1 MERSCISEHEA
12 SWGEETIV
20 LAKLKARTP
29 VRLGVVV
36 AEVGSSIDDS
46 AKGCKMIR
54 EFASEKGRRGA
65 YRRKRFREG
74 DLIRGIKCKNRSY
87 DVENERGQAAA
98 DTSKKKTRVVIR
110 GTKCPNMEP
119 NVFLNGLENARMK
132 ARPVLLS
139 IPAPVLLWK
148 DDLVRSHLRS
158 LHRASGN

>member
-65 YRRKRFREG
+65 YRRKRF
-74 DLIRGIKCKNRSY
+74 
-87 DVENERGQAAA
+87 
-98 DTSKKKTRVVIR
+98 
-110 GTKCPNMEP
+110 
-119 NVFLNGLENARMK
+119 
-132 ARPVLLS
+132 
-139 IPAPVLLWK
+139 
-148 DDLVRSHLRS
+148 
-158 LHRASGN
+158 